1 MPIEEIKPEEVI
13 SEENLIIADEEP
25 ATETEEVSTTVEEA
39 TEEHSA

>member
-1 MPIEEIKPEEVI
+1 MPNEEIKPEEVI

-25 ATETEEVSTTVEEA
+25 TTETEEVSAPAEEA